1 MLPISTWA
9 SGSQRRSRGR
19 GAGGGCGDQRKTCRL
34 RSFRASA
41 LPCAPDTAVRGSQE
55 KPSGSSFV
63 AQASLFQK
71 GFGMGRGRVP
81 PGGEGADSQQRLLAH

>member
-19 GAGGGCGDQRKTCRL
+19 GAGGEGEDQRETCRL
-34 RSFRASA
+34 RSFRASS
-41 LPCAPDTAVRGSQE
+41 LPGSPDSAVRGSQE
-55 KPSGSSFV
+55 ETSGSSFV
-63 AQASLFQK
+63 AQASLSQK